1 MHKHNLNVH
10 INKLPL
16 NMTTPLTSLLLFAS
30 LSPFGINC
38 HKGEASLT
46 TWRRMHVIVVSAE
59 GVKERGE
66 LPKVLL
72 ELLLRLT
79 YLLHAVISREIVKLT
94 RQSSHVV
101 LKTLLHVVE
110 SVHDGISDMIL
121 DVTAKFRV
129 LSV

>member
-1 MHKHNLNVH
+1 MHLHSLNVH

-16 NMTTPLTSLLLFAS
+16 NMTTSLSSL

-38 HKGEASLT
+38 HKGGASLT
-46 TWRRMHVIVVSAE
+46 TWWRMHAIVVSAK

-66 LPKVLL
+66 LPKALL
-72 ELLLRLT
+72 ELLLPLT
-79 YLLHAVISREIVKLT
+79 DLLHAVICRVIVKLT

>member
-1 MHKHNLNVH
+1 MVKMHMHGLNVH

-16 NMTTPLTSLLLFAS
+16 NMATSLSSL

-38 HKGEASLT
+38 HKGGASLI
-46 TWRRMHVIVVSAE
+46 TWWRMHAIVVSVE

-72 ELLLRLT
+72 ELLLPLT
-79 YLLHAVISREIVKLT
+79 YLLHAVIGREIVKLT

-110 SVHDGISDMIL
+110 SIHDGISDMIL
-121 DVTAKFRV
+121 DVTAKFRE

>member
-1 MHKHNLNVH
+1 MH
-10 INKLPL
+10 
-16 NMTTPLTSLLLFAS
+16 A
-30 LSPFGINC
+30 
-38 HKGEASLT
+38 
-46 TWRRMHVIVVSAE
+46 IVVSVE

-66 LPKVLL
+66 LSKVLL
-72 ELLLRLT
+72 ELLLPLT
-79 YLLHAVISREIVKLT
+79 YLLHAFIGREIVKLT

-110 SVHDGISDMIL
+110 SVHDGISDMVL